1 MLPASSKYLIEG
13 GFSTQAA
20 SWTLLACFAAG
31 MIGIQII
38 SSFLHDHIPSH
49 AVNCDHIHEDTAHD
63 HGHRH
68 VRKESPGVHAVR
80 VLEAANGDVTEI
92 TALLSGNRE
101 VRKVGLPNGGAVPGD
116 RGAVSQTLP
125 HRVPDPPQRRPS
137 ITQVPNK
144 IFSFVRGTKA
154 NCDERGPCYGYS
166 DPCGRDC
173 FRHLG
178 TKLSVQR
185 NPDLCTQCPSSVAPP
200 HAAPDSPSG
209 SHEAGIHCRAA
220 AVIHLEPT
228 DEVIE
233 SDEEDLEIHHHHVP
247 ENAFLSLG
255 LQTSIAIALHKLPE
269 GFITY
274 ATNHANPSLGFSV
287 FTALF
292 IHNITE
298 GFSLALPLF
307 LALHSRTKA
316 LLWSF
321 LLGSVSQ
328 PLGAAIAMSWFE
340 IVGRDGQV
348 PGEGA
353 YGCMFAITAG
363 IMTSVALTLLLEAIS
378 LSHNRN
384 LCIAFGFTGMAMM
397 GMSNALKA

>member
-1 MLPASSKYLIEG
+1 MLPSSKQYLIKG

-20 SWTLLACFAAG
+20 SWILLACFVGG
-31 MIGIQII
+31 MISIQFV

-49 AVNCDHIHEDTAHD
+49 AVNCDHVHEESAHD
-63 HGHRH
+63 HGHH
-68 VRKESPGVHAVR
+68 HARKESHGAHSVR
-80 VLEAANGDVTEI
+80 ALEAGNLDVSESTP
-92 TALLSGNRE
+92 LLPGNTIAPRL
-101 VRKVGLPNGGAVPGD
+101 VLPNGSGVPGGHGEIP
-116 RGAVSQTLP
+116 RTISQPTE
-125 HRVPDPPQRRPS
+125 RRPS
-137 ITQVPNK
+137 VTQVPSR
-144 IFSFVRGTKA
+144 FLSFVRGTKA
-154 NCDERGPCYGYS
+154 NCDEGGPCYGYS

-173 FRHLG
+173 FKHLG
-178 TKLSVQR
+178 TKLPPPRSPTASIQR
-185 NPDLCTQCPSSVAPP
+185 PSALNAPHSLP
-200 HAAPDSPSG
+200 TVPNG
-209 SHEAGIHCRAA
+209 SRRVTPRTAMTGP
-220 AVIHLEPT
+220 LEPT
-228 DEVIE
+228 DGAVE
-233 SDEEDLEIHHHHVP
+233 SDEDEIELHHHHVP
-247 ENAFLSLG
+247 ENAFMSLG

-307 LALHSRTKA
+307 LALHSRKQA

-328 PLGAAIAMSWFE
+328 PLGAAIAASWFE
-340 IVGRDGQV
+340 IAGRDGNM
-348 PGEGA
+348 PGEGV

-378 LSHNRN
+378 LNHNRN
-384 LCIAFGFTGMAMM
+384 LCVAFGFTGMAMM
-397 GMSNALKA
+397 GMSNALKS